1 SDVAIVFVTQ
11 WATESIDTTIQLT
24 DGQDALV
31 QAVARAN
38 PKTIVVLE
46 TGGPVLMP
54 WAAKVPAI
62 VEAWYP
68 GTEGGKAIANVLLG
82 KVKPSGHLPATFPTT
97 AGQLAHPDKPH
108 EGDVHY
114 TEGATVGYKWF
125 DKNGTTPLFPFGH
138 GLSYTTFAYGDLR
151 AELSGDGIAVTFSA
165 KNTGEIAGKDVA
177 QIYVSSPGWEAPKRL
192 GAYAK
197 VDLAPGEQ

>member
-1 SDVAIVFVTQ
+1 
-11 WATESIDTTIQLT
+11 
-24 DGQDALV
+24 
-31 QAVARAN
+31 
-38 PKTIVVLE
+38 
-46 TGGPVLMP
+46 
-54 WAAKVPAI
+54 
-62 VEAWYP
+62 
-68 GTEGGKAIANVLLG
+68 NVLLG
-82 KVKPSGHLPATFPTT
+82 KVNPSGHLPATFPKT

-197 VDLAPGEQ
+197 VDLAPGEQKQVQVQVDPRLLATWSTPQRQTLIAASNVEVLLGTSSRDIVEKASVELPARALPAKWRPTSTQKQ